1 MTYQARLTRT
11 FIAGLFILF
20 GLCAQA
26 QVLKPRSASPSQ
38 QATPLLSFELNP
50 KRASAGLN
58 DESSPTENPKGMY
71 AGMFFGTSQ
80 LNYSFDG
87 SPISISSIDRGGTLL
102 DSVVTIPAGRATVT
116 PDSKDQRMNLDAG
129 FWLGY
134 FPGFLTFNLGKEQK
148 LALGAMT
155 QLGLSFNGGF
165 GAWLGIGPEL
175 MYTNGPVSVNV
186 GYGIGWTGTRRKLG
200 KLDLSGV
207 DAIVVESN
215 FLGCSAED
223 FESENISSCR
233 LHNEESELYVI
244 GSSQTQSFYAR
255 IGYVFGKDKKSGL
268 GIVIGNRQERTS
280 NVSYELWGPYKK
292 PLDGH
297 KSALNGA
304 EFQSLKNDFGFSGL
318 FIQIELFTRP
328 F

>member
-1 MTYQARLTRT
+1 MTYQVGLTRT
-11 FIAGLFILF
+11 FIASLFILLD
-20 GLCAQA
+20 LCAYS
-26 QVLKPRSASPSQ
+26 QVLKSQSALPLKQDTPHLSLALDQTSASV
-38 QATPLLSFELNP
+38 
-50 KRASAGLN
+50 GLN
-58 DESSPTENPKGMY
+58 DDSAPTENPKGMY
-71 AGMFFGTSQ
+71 AGMFLGTSQ

-87 SPISISSIDRGGTLL
+87 SPISISSIDRGGLQ
-102 DSVVTIPAGRATVT
+102 DSVVTIPAGRATVS

-186 GYGIGWTGTRRKLG
+186 GYGIGWTGTQRKLG

-233 LHNEESELYVI
+233 LHNEQSELYVL
-244 GSSQTQSFYAR
+244 GSAQTQSFYAR
-255 IGYVFGKDKKSGL
+255 IGYSFGEDKKNGL

-280 NVSYELWGPYKK
+280 NVRYELWGPHEK

-297 KSALNGA
+297 KSALNGT
-304 EFQSLKNDFGFSGL
+304 EFQSLKNNFGFSGL

>member
-1 MTYQARLTRT
+1 MTSQAWLARA
-11 FIAGLFILF
+11 IVAGLFILVGF
-20 GLCAQA
+20 CAQA

-38 QATPLLSFELNP
+38 QATPHLSFELNP

-87 SPISISSIDRGGTLL
+87 SPISISSIDRGGALQ
-102 DSVVTIPAGRATVT
+102 DSVVTIAEGVANVS
-116 PDSKDQRMNLDAG
+116 PDSKNQRMNLDAG

-134 FPGFLTFNLGKEQK
+134 FPGFLTFNLGEEQK

-175 MYTNGPVSVNV
+175 MYTHGAVSVNV
-186 GYGIGWTGTRRKLG
+186 GYGIGWTGTQRKLG
-200 KLDLSGV
+200 KLNLSGV
-207 DAIVVESN
+207 DAIVVESR
-215 FLGCSAED
+215 FLGCTAED
-223 FESENISSCR
+223 FKSENLSSCR

-244 GSSQTQSFYAR
+244 GSAQTQSFYAR
-255 IGYVFGKDKKSGL
+255 IGYVFGEDKKSGL

-280 NVSYELWGPYKK
+280 NVRYELWGPYEK
-292 PLDGH
+292 PVNGH